1 MDELK
6 ASKIISLSGMRAQ
19 ATRIRVVSENIAN
32 ADSVSRYQGGKPY
45 QRKIVTFKNEMDNA
59 IGAKVVKVSEIG
71 KDNSPFNIKY
81 DPSSPAADAKGY
93 VLLPNINPLVE
104 MMDLREA
111 QRSYDAN
118 VKAVSVAKDMTA
130 RTIDILR

>member
-1 MDELK
+1 MDDLK

-32 ADSVSRYQGGKPY
+32 ADSVSKQRGGKPY
-45 QRKIVTFKNEMDNA
+45 QRKIVTFKNEMDKA
-59 IGAKVVKVSEIG
+59 IGAKVVKVSEIST
-71 KDNSPFNIKY
+71 DNSPFNAKY
-81 DPSSPAADAKGY
+81 DPMSPAADEKGY

-111 QRSYDAN
+111 QRSYEAN